1 MKTLEVKITFT
12 EGILGTSPN
21 DEDIYR
27 NFIIERAKE
36 NGAQMDE
43 QDEQEEVDALPLD
56 EEIEKGMTVFPRDEN
71 GNPFLYDYQ
80 VKGFFKDACSM
91 LRKVKGTKSA
101 GIKAFKKEIDGLIF
115 PNPRQ
120 IVFQNAKMGVCQRPL
135 RANTAQGERV
145 ALAMSEEDYYAFR
158 DRSRRKRISPYPISP
173 TDRSAAKQAKQ
184 PERKPSRAV
193 ADNAESETDEPVEI
207 EPVVEIQQ
215 PVVTET
221 PPAKTPAHTG
231 TLYDIELCIV
241 NTQVAAQ
248 REVSRLPNDLQDKAL
263 FRRNQINNQV
273 HVILAIADSR
283 SHAVRTQAMLI
294 DELPDSCL
302 IPHEK

>member
-101 GIKAFKKEIDGLIF
+101 GIKA
-115 PNPRQ
+115 
-120 IVFQNAKMGVCQRPL
+120 RPL

-145 ALAMSEEDYYAFR
+145 ALAMSEE
-158 DRSRRKRISPYPISP
+158 I
-173 TDRSAAKQAKQ
+173 AAGA
-184 PERKPSRAV
+184 
-193 ADNAESETDEPVEI
+193 T
-207 EPVVEIQQ
+207 
-215 PVVTET
+215 
-221 PPAKTPAHTG
+221 
-231 TLYDIELCIV
+231 IELEITCW
-241 NTQVAAQ
+241 
-248 REVSRLPNDLQDKAL
+248 
-263 FRRNQINNQV
+263 
-273 HVILAIADSR
+273 
-283 SHAVRTQAMLI
+283 I
-294 DELPDSCL
+294 DEQVDLVREWLNYGRVRGIGQWRNSGKGRFTWEEVRCY
-302 IPHEK
+302 

>member
-36 NGAQMDE
+36 NGTQMDE

-145 ALAMSEEDYYAFR
+145 ALAMSEE
-158 DRSRRKRISPYPISP
+158 I
-173 TDRSAAKQAKQ
+173 AAGA
-184 PERKPSRAV
+184 
-193 ADNAESETDEPVEI
+193 T
-207 EPVVEIQQ
+207 
-215 PVVTET
+215 
-221 PPAKTPAHTG
+221 
-231 TLYDIELCIV
+231 IELEITCW
-241 NTQVAAQ
+241 
-248 REVSRLPNDLQDKAL
+248 
-263 FRRNQINNQV
+263 
-273 HVILAIADSR
+273 
-283 SHAVRTQAMLI
+283 I
-294 DELPDSCL
+294 DEQVDLVREWLNYGRVRGIGQWRNSGKGRFTWEEVRCY
-302 IPHEK
+302 